1 MNRLGLALVL
11 LDYTNRR
18 NRRNNYD
25 EMVER
30 LESHIYRWKG
40 NIEKIRSAKERVEKN
55 VENNEERLSKAKRF
69 FHNLNS
75 EKSVNWY
82 EKQKRVSEN
91 HKFEKVRAS
100 ALKNITGHE
109 EKLESVEKQIY
120 RLKSW
125 IEDGEERIE
134 SMKDAILDIEGKIS
148 SANSRI

>member
-1 MNRLGLALVL
+1 MYCVPR
-11 LDYTNRR
+11 
-18 NRRNNYD
+18 
-25 EMVER
+25 
-30 LESHIYRWKG
+30 IP
-40 NIEKIRSAKERVEKN
+40 
-55 VENNEERLSKAKRF
+55 
-69 FHNLNS
+69 
-75 EKSVNWY
+75 
-82 EKQKRVSEN
+82 
-91 HKFEKVRAS
+91 